1 MGRIARVPVLL
12 WITTL
17 SGLVACTASPAAD
30 PTAPA
35 TSTATEVPSED
46 AAPVAT
52 ATAAAAAHGSA
63 ASSASPWVP
72 LVDLGAVGQD
82 GTATTVVLKRPVPS
96 STPLACA
103 DAWFFSPA
111 PAFCPDG
118 PAESL
123 TVAEQPFERG
133 RTVWVPD
140 ESGAQVYVMY
150 TDGKAESWADEWVEG
165 EPEIDPGIQPPAGL
179 FQPRRGFGAV
189 WRGVTGLRDRLGWAL
204 APESAAQTRVQRER
218 FGVDAKGW
226 HVFLR
231 LADGRVVQFIG
242 HYATYAW
249 LEVGR

>member
-1 MGRIARVPVLL
+1 MARVPVLL
-12 WITTL
+12 WITSL
-17 SGLVACTASPAAD
+17 SGLVACTAPPAAG

-35 TSTATEVPSED
+35 ASTATEVPSED
-46 AAPVAT
+46 ATPMTT
-52 ATAAAAAHGSA
+52 ATAVAAAHGSA

-72 LVDLGAVGQD
+72 LVDLGAVGED
-82 GTATTVVLKRPVPS
+82 GTATAVIPKLPVPS
-96 STPLACA
+96 STPLTCS

-118 PAESL
+118 LAESL

-133 RTVWVPD
+133 RMVWVPD
-140 ESGAQVYVMY
+140 ESGAQVYVMFP
-150 TDGKAESWADEWVEG
+150 GGQAESWADEWVEG
-165 EPEIDPGIQPPAGL
+165 QPETDPGIQPPAGL
-179 FQPRRGFGAV
+179 LQPRRGFGAV
-189 WRGVTGLRDRLGWAL
+189 WRRVTGLRDRLGWAL

-242 HYATYAW
+242 HCATYAW
-249 LEVGR
+249 KEAAR

>member
-72 LVDLGAVGQD
+72 LVDLGTAEQD
-82 GTATTVVLKRPVPS
+82 GTPVFASAPLSSATPTS
-96 STPLACA
+96 CA

-133 RTVWVPD
+133 RMVWVPD
-140 ESGAQVYVMY
+140 DVGAQVYVMY

-165 EPEIDPGIQPPAGL
+165 EPETDPGIQPPAGL